1 MIRLSEELEATY
13 IAKCDYGA
21 QIGKMEADNRQLQ
34 VANQEMRSR
43 LDSLQRALDQLG
55 NQA

>member
-43 LDSLQRALDQLG
+43 LDSLQRALDQLS
-55 NQA
+55 N